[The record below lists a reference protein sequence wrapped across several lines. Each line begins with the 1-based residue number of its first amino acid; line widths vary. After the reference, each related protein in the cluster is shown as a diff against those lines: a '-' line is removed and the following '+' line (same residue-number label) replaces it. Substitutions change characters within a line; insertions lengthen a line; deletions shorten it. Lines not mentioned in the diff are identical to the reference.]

1 MKKLYC
7 ALAAAAIAL
16 SANAADYYLIGGFN
30 GWAAKDPTCKFT
42 EKDATTYE
50 LDYNG
55 TLTSGFKINDGTWT
69 NNDANFGSAGN
80 NDPLTLGQEFSLT
93 VGGDSKDIVMSENI
107 ENPHIVLN
115 VADASA
121 PTLTITGQGVEATY
135 IYGLWG
141 NFDGGED
148 WSAVNLTEKEG
159 KWVSEKTTVA
169 ACSFG
174 IKQMDAST
182 GSQTGWLAS
191 ADAAEV
197 TVGTAMPLMVNGTN
211 FTLEAGTYTFTLD
224 IDAMT
229 MLVSGEGDTPNPPVP
244 PVTEEKDLYLV
255 GDFNGWTNGQ
265 ENYKFS
271 REENVYTLTL
281 EDGLTGEWKVT
292 DGTWDYNF
300 GAGEENKLSSG
311 VEADAWFFSGNNFDG
326 AFSGKTTIVFT
337 LVEGSDVNGSS
348 IPSKIVV
355 TSEAVAEPDPIENW
369 YVSVQGP
376 FNEWL
381 GEGVNPNAEGVAIIS
396 GLAID
401 AEGFKVKV
409 WNGLKDA
416 RYCNGEEIALDTP
429 VVVEGNSDTLMTIA
443 DSTEG
448 ALYVVEFNVTT
459 NEMKVSLDPKS
470 GVESINVAVDAAV
483 YFNLQGM
490 KVENP
495 ENGIFV
501 KVSNGKAVKVVF

>member
-30 GWAAKDPTCKFT
+30 GWTVKDPTCKFT

-69 NNDANFGSAGN
+69 NDAANFGSAGN

-93 VGGDSKDIVMSENI
+93 VGGSSQNIVISENI

-148 WSAVNLTEKEG
+148 WSAIDLTEKGG
-159 KWVSEKTTVA
+159 KWVSEQTTVA

-174 IKQMDAST
+174 IKKMDAST
-182 GSQTGWLAS
+182 GSHTDWLAS
-191 ADAAEV
+191 ADAAAV

-229 MLVSGEGDTPNPPVP
+229 MLVSGEGDTPNPPRSP
-244 PVTEEKDLYLV
+244 CL
-255 GDFNGWTNGQ
+255 
-265 ENYKFS
+265 
-271 REENVYTLTL
+271 RR
-281 EDGLTGEWKVT
+281 
-292 DGTWDYNF
+292 
-300 GAGEENKLSSG
+300 
-311 VEADAWFFSGNNFDG
+311 
-326 AFSGKTTIVFT
+326 
-337 LVEGSDVNGSS
+337 EGSLSCRRF
-348 IPSKIVV
+348 
-355 TSEAVAEPDPIENW
+355 
-369 YVSVQGP
+369 Q
-376 FNEWL
+376 WL
-381 GEGVNPNAEGVAIIS
+381 
-396 GLAID
+396 D
-401 AEGFKVKV
+401 
-409 WNGLKDA
+409 
-416 RYCNGEEIALDTP
+416 
-429 VVVEGNSDTLMTIA
+429 
-443 DSTEG
+443 
-448 ALYVVEFNVTT
+448 
-459 NEMKVSLDPKS
+459 
-470 GVESINVAVDAAV
+470 
-483 YFNLQGM
+483 
-490 KVENP
+490 
-495 ENGIFV
+495 
-501 KVSNGKAVKVVF
+501 

>member
-1 MKKLYC
+1 MFQEKATL
-7 ALAAAAIAL
+7 
-16 SANAADYYLIGGFN
+16 LI
-30 GWAAKDPTCKFT
+30 
-42 EKDATTYE
+42 
-50 LDYNG
+50 
-55 TLTSGFKINDGTWT
+55 
-69 NNDANFGSAGN
+69 
-80 NDPLTLGQEFSLT
+80 
-93 VGGDSKDIVMSENI
+93 
-107 ENPHIVLN
+107 
-115 VADASA
+115 
-121 PTLTITGQGVEATY
+121 
-135 IYGLWG
+135 
-141 NFDGGED
+141 
-148 WSAVNLTEKEG
+148 
-159 KWVSEKTTVA
+159 
-169 ACSFG
+169 
-174 IKQMDAST
+174 
-182 GSQTGWLAS
+182 
-191 ADAAEV
+191 
-197 TVGTAMPLMVNGTN
+197 
-211 FTLEAGTYTFTLD
+211 
-224 IDAMT
+224 
-229 MLVSGEGDTPNPPVP
+229 PPVP
-244 PVTEEKDLYLV
+244 PVSEEKDLYLV
-255 GDFNGWTNGQ
+255 GGFNGWTNGQ
-265 ENYKFS
+265 EDYKFS
-271 REENVYTLTL
+271 REGNVYTLIL
-281 EDGLTGEWKVT
+281 EDGLTGEWKIT

-300 GAGEENKLSSG
+300 GAGEDNKLSSG

-355 TSEAVAEPDPIENW
+355 TAEAVAEPDPIENW

-381 GEGVNPNAEGVAIIS
+381 GEGVNPNAEGMAVIS

-416 RYCNGEEIALDTP
+416 WYCNGEEIALGTP

-470 GVESINVAVDAAV
+470 GVESINVAGDAAV

-501 KVSNGKAVKVVF
+501 KVSNGKAVKVAF